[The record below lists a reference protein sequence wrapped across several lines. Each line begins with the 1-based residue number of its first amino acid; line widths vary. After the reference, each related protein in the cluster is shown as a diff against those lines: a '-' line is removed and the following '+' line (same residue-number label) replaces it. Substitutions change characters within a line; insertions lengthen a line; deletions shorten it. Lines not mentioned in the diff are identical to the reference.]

1 VRQILG
7 HAKSAEKKEFTLF
20 SFICHQADECMTYL
34 SSKIGAVEK
43 KYYYLD
49 SQIYDT
55 VDFFENFDHSSY

>member
-1 VRQILG
+1 
-7 HAKSAEKKEFTLF
+7 LF